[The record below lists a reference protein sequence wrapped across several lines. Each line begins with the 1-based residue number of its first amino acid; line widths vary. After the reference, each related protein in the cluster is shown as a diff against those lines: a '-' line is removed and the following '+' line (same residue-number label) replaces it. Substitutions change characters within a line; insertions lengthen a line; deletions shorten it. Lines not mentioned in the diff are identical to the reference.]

1 MKKLIKD
8 ALILFAITLVA
19 GAALGA
25 VYAITEQPIADAQLA
40 ARAAAYTEIFPDAAD
55 FATDDTLTNALENAD
70 ALLKGAGFDT
80 VSVSDALYATDAAGA
95 RIGCVMTLSGKG
107 YGGAIQLTL
116 GVTAQNTVSGIS
128 ILSQSETAGLGAKCT
143 EDDFQNQFAGKS
155 AGKLSYVKNAAAS
168 DSEIDAISGATI
180 TSSAVTDA
188 VNAATHFYSTLK
200 EGQQ

>member
-1 MKKLIKD
+1 MIE
-8 ALILFAITLVA
+8 
-19 GAALGA
+19 GALGGSRFL
-25 VYAITEQPIADAQLA
+25 Y
-40 ARAAAYTEIFPDAAD
+40 D
-55 FATDDTLTNALENAD
+55 FLH
-70 ALLKGAGFDT
+70 
-80 VSVSDALYATDAAGA
+80 
-95 RIGCVMTLSGKG
+95 
-107 YGGAIQLTL
+107 
-116 GVTAQNTVSGIS
+116 
-128 ILSQSETAGLGAKCT
+128 AKCT

>member
-143 EDDFQNQFAGKS
+143 TLTVVKTGAAG
-155 AGKLSYVKNAAAS
+155 
-168 DSEIDAISGATI
+168 DTEIDAISGATVTSKGI
-180 TSSAVTDA
+180 TAA
-188 VNAATHFYSTLK
+188 VNAGIWFAQNPM
-200 EGQQ
+200 GGAGA